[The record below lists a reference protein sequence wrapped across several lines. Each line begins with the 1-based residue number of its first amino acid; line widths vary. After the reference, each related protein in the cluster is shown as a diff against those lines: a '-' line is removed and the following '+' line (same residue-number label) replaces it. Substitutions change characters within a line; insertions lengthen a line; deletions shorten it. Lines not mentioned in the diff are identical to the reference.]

1 MIAATD
7 EGVVVCLRWLEPAST
22 APHEL
27 FQVMRMREGRVVDI
41 QDHAHRK
48 AALKAVGAPA

>member
-7 EGVVVCLRWLEPAST
+7 EGVVVSLRWREPAST
-22 APHEL
+22 GPHEL

-48 AALKAVGAPA
+48 AALKALGAPA